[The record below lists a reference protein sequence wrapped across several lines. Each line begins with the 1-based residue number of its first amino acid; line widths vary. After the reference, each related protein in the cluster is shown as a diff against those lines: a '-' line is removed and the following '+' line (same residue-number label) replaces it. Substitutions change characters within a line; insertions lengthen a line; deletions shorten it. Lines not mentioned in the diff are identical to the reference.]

1 MANFV
6 ARIPNGDY
14 ISFTYNS
21 PDSDYVSSPGFTDE
35 DLIYSAGCVAV
46 ARYIVN
52 ENRDLFDLV
61 FQHLNWDED
70 QIEEFQSSAPM
81 HQIEELGECF
91 FDDNGFVTIE
101 EE

>member
-1 MANFV
+1 MTNFV

-14 ISFTYNS
+14 IPFDCVIDEANVGGT
-21 PDSDYVSSPGFTDE
+21 GFSRE

-52 ENRDLFDLV
+52 ENRYLLDLV

-70 QIEEFQSSAPM
+70 QIEEFQLSALT

-91 FDDNGFVTIE
+91 FDDGDFVVIE